1 MQSRTS
7 RKGRDVDSRKS
18 SAATGGG
25 KMRVTKHVNLED
37 LGLELSLIPQNFTEA
52 SDLALQLPRVVSYAK
67 SVCPVRTGA
76 LRDSIRVTR
85 PGPYLAKLVAG
96 GIISPL
102 TGRLVDYAKHVHD
115 GTSRMPA
122 RPFLPQALLSERL
135 NIARDILYRAAGVT
149 R

>member
-1 MQSRTS
+1 
-7 RKGRDVDSRKS
+7 
-18 SAATGGG
+18 
-25 KMRVTKHVNLED
+25 MRVTKQVSLED
-37 LGLELSLIPQNFTEA
+37 LSLELSLIPESFTEA
-52 SDLALQLPRVVSYAK
+52 SDLTLQLPRVVTYAK

-76 LRDSIRVTR
+76 LRDSIRVKR

-122 RPFLPQALLSERL
+122 RPFLPQALLRERL